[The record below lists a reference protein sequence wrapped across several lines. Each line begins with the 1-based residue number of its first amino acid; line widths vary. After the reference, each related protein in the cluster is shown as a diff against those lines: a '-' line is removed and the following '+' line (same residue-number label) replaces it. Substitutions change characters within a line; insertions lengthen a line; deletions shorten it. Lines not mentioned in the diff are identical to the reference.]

1 MVDAGRKQLE
11 NLLQQLNEQLLINVS
26 QQSHLSSSPGGAKQ
40 IARFVI
46 LMHLIKFV
54 CANQNFPRSLSPIHL
69 AP

>member
-40 IARFVI
+40 IARFVL
-46 LMHLIKFV
+46 LMHFIKICV
-54 CANQNFPRSLSPIHL
+54 CKSEFPEPIHL
-69 AP
+69 GW

>member
-46 LMHLIKFV
+46 FMLI
-54 CANQNFPRSLSPIHL
+54 L
-69 AP
+69 

>member
-40 IARFVI
+40 IARFVFYKNLCVQI
-46 LMHLIKFV
+46 RISRADSFR
-54 CANQNFPRSLSPIHL
+54 PLSW
-69 AP
+69 